1 MKEKAPLPFSGA
13 YFLETITKGKQGV
26 KRYVKQKVFSFRDSF
41 TVKDEE
47 GADCYTV
54 VGDFFSFPKALHIY
68 DSAGAEVLKISRKLL
83 TFLPRYQ
90 IFREDKLAA
99 EIAKEFSFFTP
110 KYYID
115 GAPFT
120 IEGDF
125 LSHNYEVLRDGVTVA
140 KIGKEWFTWGD
151 SYVIDMNP
159 SEDELIMLSILI
171 VIDCVLSSD

>member
-1 MKEKAPLPFSGA
+1 M
-13 YFLETITKGKQGV
+13 

-47 GADCYTV
+47 GVDLYTV

-68 DSAGAEVLKISRKLL
+68 DTAGAEVLKISRRLL

-90 IFREDKLAA
+90 VFRGDVLTV

-125 LSHNYEVLRDGVTVA
+125 LAHNYEVLRDGTPVA
-140 KIGKEWFTWGD
+140 SIGKEWFTWGD
-151 SYVIDMNP
+151 SYVIDMEP
-159 SEDELIMLSILI
+159 TEDELMMLSILI
-171 VIDCVLSSD
+171 VIDCILSSD